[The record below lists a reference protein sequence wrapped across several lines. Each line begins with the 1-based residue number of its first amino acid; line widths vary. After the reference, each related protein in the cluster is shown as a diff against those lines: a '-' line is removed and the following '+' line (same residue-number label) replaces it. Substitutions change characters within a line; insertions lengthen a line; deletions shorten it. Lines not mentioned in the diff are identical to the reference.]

1 MTRSDPRSEL
11 SRPNLNL
18 AVTGLAAVG
27 PTGGRGDPGEVGGRR
42 IVVLAVERATAQSGQ
57 ALVVAVIHVAPRS
70 LASHV
75 VVCVRLAGRDG
86 IGWKCSK

>member
-1 MTRSDPRSEL
+1 M
-11 SRPNLNL
+11 
-18 AVTGLAAVG
+18 AVG

-86 IGWKCSK
+86 VDWKCSKLI